1 MMKLAIVGAGI
12 AGSAC
17 AWSASRLGAE
27 VVVIG
32 DRSGASELY
41 PGVID
46 LEPWERGTN
55 GAIPV
60 AWGEFVT
67 ALDLWVVEKRFC
79 HVATAAGVVR
89 TARGRDHA
97 VLDLASVAGKHV
109 AVADV
114 IRDDWDGELVTR
126 ALGASLFAKET
137 GTRFSLVPLPI
148 TRDHERSISAWDFAH
163 SFDDETRLGE
173 LARVLTSQQGDHDAW
188 LLGPWLGTERA
199 WIRKLRERVRVP
211 IGETTSRPGGTAGA
225 RFEAARDE
233 LLGKLANTIRVRS
246 RVTALEK
253 KGEGWSLVTTHDRV
267 DVDRVIVAAGGVVAG
282 GIELDGAR
290 PDHPG
295 GAAFHL
301 SFVAPVSIEL
311 DGLAV
316 DGVSS
321 LHGVDFAARGL
332 PSLERIGIACDG
344 EGVRA
349 AKGLFAAGDVIAGRP
364 RTVLEAI
371 GSGIRAAER
380 ALAS

>member
-1 MMKLAIVGAGI
+1 MTKLAIIGAGI

-17 AWSASRLGAE
+17 AWFASRSGAD
-27 VVVIG
+27 VVLIG

-46 LEPWERGTN
+46 LEPWERGAN
-55 GAIPV
+55 GVIP
-60 AWGEFVT
+60 ATWNEFVT
-67 ALDLWVVEKRFC
+67 ALDLWVVEKMPC
-79 HVATAAGVVR
+79 HVATPAGVVR
-89 TARGRDHA
+89 TARGRDRA
-97 VLDLASVAGKHV
+97 LLDLSSVAGKHV

-126 ALGASLFAKET
+126 ALQASHFAKET

-148 TRDHERSISAWDFAH
+148 TRNHERSISSWDFAH
-163 SFDDETRLGE
+163 GFDDEARLAE
-173 LARVLTSQQGDHDAW
+173 LAALLTADHGDAW
-188 LLGPWLGTERA
+188 LLGPWLGTKRGLVQ
-199 WIRKLRERVRVP
+199 KLRERVKVP
-211 IGETTSRPGGTAGA
+211 VGETTSQPGGAAGA
-225 RFEAARDE
+225 RFEGARDA
-233 LLGKLANTIRVRS
+233 LLAKLTNTVRVHA

-253 KGEGWSLVTTHDRV
+253 KSDGWRVVTSQDRV
-267 DVDRVIVAAGGVVAG
+267 DVDRVIVAVGGVVGG
-282 GIELDGAR
+282 GIELDGAK

-301 SFVAPVSIEL
+301 SFVAPVAIEL

-332 PSLERIGIACDG
+332 ASLERIGIACEG
-344 EGVRA
+344 EGVRGEA
-349 AKGLFAAGDVIAGRP
+349 RGLFAAGDVVAGRP